1 ARQPAPPDV
10 AMKTPRQQETAVAAA
25 IGLGEAHYGA
35 GAENGLPGT
44 NFLQVCCA
52 ALNWFVLGS
61 TPAFLPMTSAPPGFG
76 SGNLDTPC
84 ERMHS
89 ANLSIACWVFACCWA
104 VGLPSG
110 CSLRHALAAALNCC
124 ELVSTPVSLSL
135 LRPVIKIFPLLPRSS
150 T

>member
-1 ARQPAPPDV
+1 VARAYGGNGD
-10 AMKTPRQQETAVAAA
+10 AHILTT
-25 IGLGEAHYGA
+25 GLGEARHGA

-76 SGNLDTPC
+76 SGNLGTPC

-104 VGLPSG
+104 FGLPSG
-110 CSLRHALAAALNCC
+110 CSLRHALAADLNCC
-124 ELVSTPVSLSL
+124 RSGRGAWAPRLS
-135 LRPVIKIFPLLPRSS
+135 PRSPRA
-150 T
+150 